1 MAFLYRIDDEEGG
14 LSECWALRDRPLV
27 VGRGAA
33 ANVRVTDDALSR
45 SHFMVAEQ
53 GGRVVLIDL
62 QSRNGTWIN
71 GDRVSGRKLL
81 SGELIRAG
89 KTLFYFSREKVPSI
103 STSPA
108 ASTPLSA
115 DPSRQPEAHA
125 QAA

>member
-1 MAFLYRIDDEEGG
+1 MAFLYRIDDVEGG

-27 VGRGAA
+27 VGRGEA
-33 ANVRVTDDALSR
+33 ANVRVTDDSLSR

-71 GDRVSGRKLL
+71 GDRVSGQKLL

-89 KTLFYFSREKVPSI
+89 KTLFYFSRERVPSI
-103 STSPA
+103 S
-108 ASTPLSA
+108 ASTVAFAPLSA
-115 DPSRQPEAHA
+115 GLDQQPEIHA